1 MKIKTRILLYNTLM
15 VLISLIALLLIG
27 TIVIGV
33 LGSGQSSVKGNTLT
47 KAEKLMNSLS
57 SGTTSFEDAG
67 RDFSAIGYSL
77 YVLMPEDKVTVYG
90 IEPQE
95 DLTWIMTDP
104 DLETTKLFSL
114 SNNVIIARK
123 ISPYLLIAINNAE
136 QKPGGPKSLL
146 MTFLTVGGI
155 SIAVIL
161 AISYIFTANI
171 LRHISKPLSA
181 LVIGA
186 GRVELGNLSS
196 PIDYH
201 GSDEFKVVC
210 DAFNRMQEHLKNER
224 DKNAAYE
231 KARTDLISGISHDL
245 RTPLT
250 SVKGYIKGIQDGIAN
265 TPEKEQRYL
274 QTAYSKASEMDTLL
288 QKLFFFS
295 KVETGNLPLNKRPI
309 DLADFIRNY
318 VEEASLDPRLQSVS
332 ITSHVLDRPH
342 MAEIDSEQLR
352 RVFTNLTEN
361 SIKYAGIENLKIT
374 ITISRDSG
382 FEIITFSD
390 NGKGVSQD
398 MLPYLFE
405 QFWRGDSAR
414 KEGGNSSGL
423 GLYIVK
429 YIVDSHGGSVSA
441 SNEGGLRITIR
452 LPAQKEVQA

>member
-27 TIVIGV
+27 TFVIGV
-33 LGSGQSSVKGNTLT
+33 RGSGLSSIKGNTLT

-57 SGTTSFEDAG
+57 PATSSFEAAG
-67 RDFSAIGYSL
+67 RDFSDIGYSL
-77 YVLMPEDKVTVYG
+77 YVIMQGEQMLA
-90 IEPQE
+90 PQE
-95 DLTWIMTDP
+95 DITWIMEDQ
-104 DLETTKLFSL
+104 DLETAKQFSL
-114 SNNVIIARK
+114 SSNVVIARR
-123 ISPYLLIAINNAE
+123 ISPYLLVAINNSE
-136 QKPGGPKSLL
+136 EKSSDLKNLL

-210 DAFNRMQEHLKNER
+210 DAFNRMQEHLKSER

-295 KVETGNLPLNKRPI
+295 KVETGNLPLSKRSI
-309 DLADFIRNY
+309 DLEDFIRNY
-318 VEEASLDPRLQSVS
+318 VDEASLDPRLQNVS
-332 ITSHVLDRPH
+332 ITFHVLDRPN

-352 RVFTNLTEN
+352 RVLTNLTEN
-361 SIKYAGIENLKIT
+361 SIKYAGVENLRIT
-374 ITISRDSG
+374 ITLSRDSG
-382 FEIITFSD
+382 FETVTFCD

-429 YIVDSHGGSVSA
+429 YIIDSHGGSVSA
-441 SNEGGLRITIR
+441 SNDGGLRIIIR
-452 LPAQKEVQA
+452 LPEQKEVQA